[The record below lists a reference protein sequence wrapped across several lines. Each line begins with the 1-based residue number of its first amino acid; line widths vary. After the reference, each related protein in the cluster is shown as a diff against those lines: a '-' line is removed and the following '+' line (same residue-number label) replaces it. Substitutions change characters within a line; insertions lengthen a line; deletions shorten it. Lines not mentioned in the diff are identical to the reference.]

1 MEGKILLTGPRVCAA
16 PTSSCQSKSNGN
28 YAVPNNSSAYTACC
42 NGNALI
48 KPCPETLVF
57 NEQANTCVYT
67 CSRSVVTPVSSQN
80 VCTGKVN
87 GNYRNTADD
96 SSYIS
101 CSNGIPNV
109 MKCPA
114 NLVFNDN
121 GYCDWPATS
130 NFCKCKKNGNYENPS
145 NVNTY
150 FACSNGYT
158 YVMPCPSNLVYNAY
172 KDQCDWQ
179 GFIACYRELTF
190 VQSCYAGLVYDAASN
205 QCNWPVRQISSIYSF
220 CSGRAN
226 GNYPNSADYYSYISC
241 SNELTYI
248 MPCPA
253 GLIYNPAKDQC
264 DWTGPF
270 YIGCSYCS
278 DKSNGHYGHPIREDS
293 YFSCIDQYSYLM
305 SCPYGITYDRTTR
318 WCSPQ
323 GQSVSRQNICTG
335 KVDGNY
341 RNKADDSSYISCS
354 NGIPNV
360 MKCPANLVFND
371 KGYCDW
377 PATGNFCKCKKN
389 GNYANPS
396 NVNTYFACSN
406 GYTNVM
412 PCPSNLVYNAYKDQC
427 DWPGSGSFCIG
438 KQDGNYA
445 NPSNSSTYIACSNQ
459 YTYVMPCYPG
469 LVYNAAK
476 DWCDWP
482 SSPVTSAP
490 SSCGCQISTSFCR
503 TKASGNYAISSCS
516 RSFIMCS
523 NGLTYITPCPSN
535 LIFNDIFKEQFAVT
549 IETELKATAQII
561 HDKLSHSINEVVSG
575 AQAEECVR
583 ERGKV
588 FQISLTLLVDEAV
601 RSIVDALRS
610 RFAYFVDDHCSDY
623 LLEMS
628 KKDKEITKLK
638 LQGRLFQDE
647 MKTALQHIR
656 QADSIFVQCLSRST
670 CDTRSNAAKEE
681 RDAGWLENRH
691 SAMQFG
697 GNQAMGMVTDEGE
710 IFPSTKD
717 ELHTSNK
724 QSEKMSKTVSIEDI
738 HSGFFGITVTQN
750 VKEHDALQIG
760 DTDIYF
766 PDPKQTEATAKESEH
781 LKFCIKQEQL
791 SACEN
796 NPLHIN
802 EEASEEAFVKVKEED
817 VEQDIDQTTEQN
829 LNASNYSGATEL
841 ENLELRHSFSQGNSL
856 LSDNDNL
863 EFQEREKSNEIVTTM
878 PQENISV
885 TSQHTASKF
894 N

>member
-1 MEGKILLTGPRVCAA
+1 MYYL
-16 PTSSCQSKSNGN
+16 
-28 YAVPNNSSAYTACC
+28 SA
-42 NGNALI
+42 
-48 KPCPETLVF
+48 
-57 NEQANTCVYT
+57 
-67 CSRSVVTPVSSQN
+67 
-80 VCTGKVN
+80 
-87 GNYRNTADD
+87 
-96 SSYIS
+96 
-101 CSNGIPNV
+101 
-109 MKCPA
+109 
-114 NLVFNDN
+114 
-121 GYCDWPATS
+121 
-130 NFCKCKKNGNYENPS
+130 
-145 NVNTY
+145 
-150 FACSNGYT
+150 
-158 YVMPCPSNLVYNAY
+158 
-172 KDQCDWQ
+172 
-179 GFIACYRELTF
+179 
-190 VQSCYAGLVYDAASN
+190 
-205 QCNWPVRQISSIYSF
+205 
-220 CSGRAN
+220 
-226 GNYPNSADYYSYISC
+226 
-241 SNELTYI
+241 
-248 MPCPA
+248 
-253 GLIYNPAKDQC
+253 
-264 DWTGPF
+264 
-270 YIGCSYCS
+270 
-278 DKSNGHYGHPIREDS
+278 
-293 YFSCIDQYSYLM
+293 
-305 SCPYGITYDRTTR
+305 
-318 WCSPQ
+318 
-323 GQSVSRQNICTG
+323 
-335 KVDGNY
+335 
-341 RNKADDSSYISCS
+341 
-354 NGIPNV
+354 
-360 MKCPANLVFND
+360 
-371 KGYCDW
+371 
-377 PATGNFCKCKKN
+377 
-389 GNYANPS
+389 
-396 NVNTYFACSN
+396 
-406 GYTNVM
+406 
-412 PCPSNLVYNAYKDQC
+412 
-427 DWPGSGSFCIG
+427 
-438 KQDGNYA
+438 
-445 NPSNSSTYIACSNQ
+445 
-459 YTYVMPCYPG
+459 
-469 LVYNAAK
+469 
-476 DWCDWP
+476 
-482 SSPVTSAP
+482 
-490 SSCGCQISTSFCR
+490 
-503 TKASGNYAISSCS
+503 
-516 RSFIMCS
+516 
-523 NGLTYITPCPSN
+523 
-535 LIFNDIFKEQFAVT
+535 FKEQFAVT

-575 AQAEECVR
+575 AQAEECGS

-601 RSIVDALRS
+601 KSIVDALRS

-697 GNQAMGMVTDEGE
+697 GNQAMDEGE

-885 TSQHTASKF
+885 TSQHTASEIQQMGLMTDGLYKPCSQDDFKNECNGDTDNGKCMVNSLFDPGTQLDFKCSALPVVKLTRVDALWKTPQKCHNDTVNNVNKLHNCAECGKSYKKKIRFEEHQRIHTGEKPHVCRYCGKSFRKLISFKRHTLTHKGEKPYCCNVCKKRFRKKSRFQEHHRIHTGEKKYVCSKCGKQFRLKSSIQEHLNIHSGEKPYSCPKCEKSFKKRKNLLTHQILHTGEKPFDCPDCGKTFRKKKCLQKHQAIHNEENPVDCAVCGEKF
-894 N
+894 SKKKLLQTHLRFHSEDKLFSCSIYSKKFLTMETLHVCNVCEEKSKHDAHSRAENPFCFTEK